1 MGDVDLVLVEGF
13 KNEGDYPKYEV
24 FRPDATP
31 EGPLFPDALL
41 AGVISNVSAETLG
54 TDLPVLPIDE
64 PERVF
69 AAKISGE
76 FLFGKGLCPLAKE
89 RR

>member
-1 MGDVDLVLVEGF
+1 MLVEGF

-31 EGPLFPDALL
+31 EGPLFPDAVL
-41 AGVISNVSAETLG
+41 AGVVSNASAGELG
-54 TDLPVLPIDE
+54 TTLPVLPIDE
-64 PERVF
+64 PERV
-69 AAKISGE
+69 AQH
-76 FLFGKGLCPLAKE
+76 LFETHL